1 MRTPQVQPSSAG
13 PRAARGRPR
22 ASRSETVCRVQEL
35 IGQQQWP
42 LHMADLCRAAGVS
55 ERTMRT
61 IIKEQFDL
69 GPSRYLR
76 LRRLQM
82 LHDALAQA
90 SPYSTTVAAV
100 SARFG
105 YAHGGR
111 MASEY
116 HDLFGEYPS
125 QTLGNPFAQ
134 ADGEHPAA
142 AGPDSPHDHH

>member
-1 MRTPQVQPSSAG
+1 MGTPQVQPT
-13 PRAARGRPR
+13 PTRHVARGRPR
-22 ASRSETVCRVQEL
+22 ASRSDTVSRVLEL
-35 IGQQQWP
+35 ISQQQWP
-42 LHMADLCRAAGVS
+42 LHLADLCKAAGVS

-76 LRRLQM
+76 MRRLQM
-82 LHDALAQA
+82 LHDALALA
-90 SPYSTTVAAV
+90 SPYGTTVAAV

-105 YAHGGR
+105 YTHGGR

-125 QTLGNPFAQ
+125 QTLGNLFVEAN
-134 ADGEHPAA
+134 AGE
-142 AGPDSPHDHH
+142 AGPESSRDHH